1 MGQTLIVSV
10 SSEMIKISGRMCIQ
24 NIRELDNEHVRY
36 GLRVIEEQGTMNELE
51 NGLREIS
58 THIEREQLKR
68 LAGVN

>member
-10 SSEMIKISGRMCIQ
+10 SSEMTKISGRMCIQ
-24 NIRELDNEHVRY
+24 NIRELDNDLVRY

-51 NGLREIS
+51 NGLRKIS
-58 THIEREQLKR
+58 THIESEQLKR